1 MSKENFK
8 GFVRKHPELVTHVNN
23 NTMSWQKF
31 YDMYDLYGEDNSVW
45 DTYFKKAQTTVSV
58 PNKTESVKELFN
70 MIKNVD
76 LNSVQKGIS
85 GMQKAIGLIQ
95 ELGIGSATNTNSNVD
110 NYEPRPMYKNFED

>member
-1 MSKENFK
+1 MSKEEFK
-8 GFVRKHPELVTHVNN
+8 GFVKKHPELITHVNN

-31 YDMYDLYGEDNSVW
+31 YDMYDLYGEDTNVW
-45 DTYFKKAQTTVSV
+45 KNYFQKREEPVSSS
-58 PNKTESVKELFN
+58 NKTESVKELFN

-95 ELGIGSATNTNSNVD
+95 ELGIGTAANTNSNVD

>member
-58 PNKTESVKELFN
+58 SNKTESVKELFN